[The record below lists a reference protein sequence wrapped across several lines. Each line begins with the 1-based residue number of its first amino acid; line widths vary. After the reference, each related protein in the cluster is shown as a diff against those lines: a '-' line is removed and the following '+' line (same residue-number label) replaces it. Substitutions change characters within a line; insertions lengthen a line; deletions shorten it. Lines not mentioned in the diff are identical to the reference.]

1 MSINYTYTVIGITEK
16 LGGNGEIL
24 NVHVDLV
31 GTDSNEKKAS
41 RQFATSL
48 NQLAHTDA
56 SFITDPTDTQKL
68 TWAKE
73 QWESEMTKGEGVPSL
88 TKLEESIKN
97 ELETGYA

>member
-31 GTDSNEKKAS
+31 GTDSNEEKAS

-56 SFITDPTDTQKL
+56 SFITDPTDAL
-68 TWAKE
+68 IPPPFVPVL
-73 QWESEMTKGEGVPSL
+73 SNITKSPTL
-88 TKLEESIKN
+88 
-97 ELETGYA
+97 